1 MASGWRWGEGLSDES
16 LLTAFGLGHE
26 RAAAAFVG
34 RFQHR
39 VYGLALAILGDGS
52 LAQDIAQEAFV
63 RAWRRAEAFDAR
75 RGSVLTWLLAI
86 TRNVAIDALRLHR
99 PWPAD
104 PDKVVALLGAASEKG
119 PAELAVRAEEQ
130 RGLVAALG
138 QVSAGQ
144 RRAVV
149 LSVFGGRTA
158 AEIASIEGIPL
169 GTVKTRIRDG
179 LTNLRRLLA
188 SEAMRP

>member
-1 MASGWRWGEGLSDES
+1 
-16 LLTAFGLGHE
+16 
-26 RAAAAFVG
+26 
-34 RFQHR
+34 
-39 VYGLALAILGDGS
+39 
-52 LAQDIAQEAFV
+52 
-63 RAWRRAEAFDAR
+63 
-75 RGSVLTWLLAI
+75 
-86 TRNVAIDALRLHR
+86 
-99 PWPAD
+99 
-104 PDKVVALLGAASEKG
+104 VVALLGAASEKG